1 MRFTIAL
8 QCLLL
13 LSIAYARVPLGK
25 SPRHQVFGAAPPA
38 NVSTATVTISIFEP
52 LGFPTLLTQFTPSPG
67 APITGITTQSQI
79 VTSYVPQLTACPL
92 AFNSTP
98 YYEKRQV
105 PRTTPPQNSSNTII
119 IPFFPF
125 PIPTRTTGPCST
137 LYSPTV
143 TPICYSAI
151 TPLGGVPIT
160 VTDCTQKIAFSTT
173 RGLYGPANGTAE
185 DVATTYF
192 ANWNRVVTGVPLGL
206 VDAVLCP
213 QTSSCTTITESWY
226 TEVVETTTISTSSIN
241 VNVALSG
248 VRLLKSQAHGG
259 L

>member
-1 MRFTIAL
+1 M
-8 QCLLL
+8 
-13 LSIAYARVPLGK
+13 GK
-25 SPRHQVFGAAPPA
+25 LPSQQAFRNVLPA
-38 NVSTATVTISIFEP
+38 NASTVTVTIAVFEP
-52 LGFPTLLTQFTPSPG
+52 PGFATLLTQFTPSPG
-67 APITGITTQSQI
+67 ASVTAITSQSQI

-105 PRTTPPQNSSNTII
+105 PRTTPSQNSSSTII

-151 TPLGGVPIT
+151 TPLGGVPVT

-173 RGLYGPANGTAE
+173 HGLYDSPNGTAE
-185 DVATTYF
+185 EVATTYY

-248 VRLLKSQAHGG
+248 VRLL
-259 L
+259 